1 MTTVRRAAELAEQ
14 HRLRAYDAVQL
25 ATADLLQASV
35 RAPAAFACFDNALNE
50 AALRLDLKLIT
61 DGWPVS

>member
-1 MTTVRRAAELAEQ
+1 
-14 HRLRAYDAVQL
+14 LRAYDAVHL
-25 ATADLLQASV
+25 ATADLLQANV
-35 RAPAAFACFDNALNE
+35 RAPVAFACFDNALNE